1 MVCRDI
7 TIVRMRKWGVPT
19 IIPGDYQAH
28 IFLMS
33 HQAAM
38 VTLLSSYT
46 WYSHNSKTYKVFS
59 QSHQISI
66 LFSTE
71 KGRLFTSCRLKWR
84 CHKYPIWRPSGT
96 RCRPPFLDPNPKCS
110 NTVCIPPP
118 QIDFTRESFERKNL
132 RTQPKKQNVCK
143 STLNH
148 PIFDKKCG

>member
-46 WYSHNSKTYKVFS
+46 WYSHNSKTYKVVS

-84 CHKYPIWRPSGT
+84 CHKYPIWRPSGI
-96 RCRPPFLDPNPKCS
+96 RCRPPYFWTLTQNAVTQCASLPPKSISHEKVLKGKICEPNPK
-110 NTVCIPPP
+110 NKM
-118 QIDFTRESFERKNL
+118 FANL
-132 RTQPKKQNVCK
+132 
-143 STLNH
+143 L
-148 PIFDKKCG
+148 